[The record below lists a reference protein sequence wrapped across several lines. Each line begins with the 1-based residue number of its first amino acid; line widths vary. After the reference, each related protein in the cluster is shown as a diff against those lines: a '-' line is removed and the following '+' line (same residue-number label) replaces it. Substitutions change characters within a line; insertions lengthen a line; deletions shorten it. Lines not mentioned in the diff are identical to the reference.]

1 MDDLVDRK
9 TIQQVKRD
17 VEDDLLR
24 RPGVTGVSI
33 GMKRVGGSA
42 TDQLAIIVYVERKGS
57 YAPVDEIADSIRGV
71 PTDVVER
78 RFITHQS

>member
-1 MDDLVDRK
+1 MDRK